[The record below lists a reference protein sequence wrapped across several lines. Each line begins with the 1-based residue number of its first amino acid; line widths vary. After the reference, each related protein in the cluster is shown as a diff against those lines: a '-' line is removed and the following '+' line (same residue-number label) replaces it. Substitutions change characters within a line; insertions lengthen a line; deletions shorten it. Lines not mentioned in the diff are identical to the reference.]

1 MRMIA
6 AVLVW
11 FGLALAGQ
19 AGPWPRDRGD
29 GFIALTADGTR
40 RQIYAEY
47 GIGFD
52 LTLGIEVTQI
62 RGHAYPVIAGFVR
75 RPLWQGRGGW
85 ILSMENWLESRE
97 SLAARSWAHMAGTR
111 ELAARLGLS
120 LGRGFESRWGA
131 GWMVLDLQV
140 ERVLTEDW
148 IAARHSAKLDATLGL
163 QQSDALKLMV
173 QAQGWMRQGG
183 RPQLRIETAAAY
195 RLGPAHLVAAPSV
208 GVVGPRDPRFKLGL
222 WLEF

>member
-1 MRMIA
+1 MRMVV

-11 FGLALAGQ
+11 IGLATAGQ

-29 GFIALTADGTR
+29 GFIALTTDGMR
-40 RQIYAEY
+40 RQVYAEY

-52 LTLGIEVTQI
+52 LTLGVEVTQI

-75 RPLWQGRGGW
+75 RPLWRGKGGW
-85 ILSMENWLESRE
+85 ILSMETGLESRE
-97 SLAARSWAHMAGTR
+97 SHAARSWAHMAGTR
-111 ELAARLGLS
+111 ELAARAGLS
-120 LGRGFESRWGA
+120 WGRGFESRWGD
-131 GWMVLDLQV
+131 GWMVVDAQV
-140 ERVLTEDW
+140 ERVLTIDW
-148 IAARHSAKLDATLGL
+148 IAARHSAKLDATIGI
-163 QQSDALKLMV
+163 AWGERLKLML

-183 RPQLRIETAAAY
+183 SPLVRIEPAVAF
-195 RLGPAHLVAAPSV
+195 RLGPAHLLAAPSV